1 MKKVLVAMSGGVD
14 STVACALLQQQGY
27 QTAGVTLRMYSENP
41 ASVAQSIGDAQ
52 KQADKL
58 GIPHYVL
65 DARKAFEKKVIA
77 PFIAAYQAGCT
88 PNPCVICNRKIKF
101 ALLFDL
107 AREKGYDF
115 IASGHYGA
123 IVRDAYSGRYLIR
136 TAAYRSK
143 DQSYVLY
150 NLTQEQLSRLIL
162 PLSGMTK
169 PQVRKLAEKLGFAV
183 SDKPDSQDICFI
195 DGSDYAGFIRRYS
208 GQQEIPGDFVDASG
222 KVLGRHRGVTHYT
235 IGQRKGLGIALGA
248 PAFVTAID
256 AKRHTIT
263 LSTREADVYT
273 KQAYAHEINLLAWEK
288 LDYPLRTSAK
298 IRYAAAPAPCTVWPA
313 GPDRVRVIFDA
324 PVRALTP
331 GQSIV
336 FYRDDLVLGGGV
348 IEKPV

>member
-1 MKKVLVAMSGGVD
+1 MRK
-14 STVACALLQQQGY
+14 
-27 QTAGVTLRMYSENP
+27 
-41 ASVAQSIGDAQ
+41 

-115 IASGHYGA
+115 IATGHYGA

-208 GQQEIPGDFVDASG
+208 GQQEIPGDFGRRFRQSARPPP
-222 KVLGRHRGVTHYT
+222 GRHALYHRPAQGVGYRPGRAGLCHRDRRQTAYDHPLY
-235 IGQRKGLGIALGA
+235 QRSGCLYQAGIC
-248 PAFVTAID
+248 P
-256 AKRHTIT
+256 
-263 LSTREADVYT
+263 
-273 KQAYAHEINLLAWEK
+273 
-288 LDYPLRTSAK
+288 
-298 IRYAAAPAPCTVWPA
+298 
-313 GPDRVRVIFDA
+313 
-324 PVRALTP
+324 
-331 GQSIV
+331 
-336 FYRDDLVLGGGV
+336 
-348 IEKPV
+348 